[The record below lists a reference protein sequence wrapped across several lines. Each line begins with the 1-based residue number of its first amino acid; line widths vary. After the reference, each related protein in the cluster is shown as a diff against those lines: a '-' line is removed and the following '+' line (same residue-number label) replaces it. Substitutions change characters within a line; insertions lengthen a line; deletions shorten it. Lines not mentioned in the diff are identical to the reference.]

1 MIHLRLDACV
11 VGCMVVFFGGGLTWE
26 SQSMH
31 SILAVVLGRGERWR
45 MKREVGQR
53 LAHVEGLERRE
64 VLSTLPGGFTDSVI
78 ASNLVQAAIM
88 TVAPDG
94 RIFLGALDG
103 TIRVMQNTQS
113 VPVTMGTFQSSA
125 KAGQALLG
133 LVLDPDFQS
142 NGWMYLY
149 RAMDSGKG
157 LVNVLSRVT
166 VSGNGFVPNSE
177 VALFVTP
184 RYQFV
189 AGEPP
194 HNGGGM
200 VIGADGKLY
209 IPTGDQGNSKN
220 AQSLNSLAGKVL
232 RLNRDGSIPAH
243 NPFYSTAKGQ
253 NRAIYA
259 MGLRNPYTVAVQ
271 PGTGVIYINDVGEVS
286 FEEIDQLKP
295 GANFGWPNAE
305 GLKGQKPG
313 LTAPVY
319 TYSHNDADT
328 NPAGTAVIGG
338 AFYNVAQPS
347 FPAQYAGKYFFADY
361 HNGWIKTL
369 DTQTHQATSFATGL
383 EEGITH
389 VVATPDGRLLYLVLD
404 QETGISTLH
413 QITYAPNSPP
423 AVSALANQT
432 VPLNRAATFQA
443 SASGT
448 GPFTYQWYA
457 NGSLMAGQTSDTL
470 TLPGDLKLNGTTI
483 RAVATN
489 AFGSASTNTATF
501 TVLNENAPQAFITA
515 PAVIKRYAPGTTIAF
530 AGYGLDSNNQPMTKA
545 SLTWTFDLLHNDHTH
560 PGVYVLKGVSSG
572 KLLVPYHASMGKI
585 SFRLNLTVTDAAGI
599 TTTVS
604 KVFPSQG

>member
-1 MIHLRLDACV
+1 MGSAWTAFRGKLGLGKQKFKLRRGV
-11 VGCMVVFFGGGLTWE
+11 
-26 SQSMH
+26 H
-31 SILAVVLGRGERWR
+31 LGR
-45 MKREVGQR
+45 
-53 LAHVEGLERRE
+53 VEGLERRE
-64 VLSTLPGGFTDSVI
+64 VLSTLPSGFTDSVL
-78 ASNLVQAAIM
+78 ASNLIQTSMAA
-88 TVAPDG
+88 VAPDG
-94 RIFLGALDG
+94 RIFLGQLNG
-103 TIRVMQNTQS
+103 TLLEMPNSQS
-113 VPVTMGTFQSSA
+113 APINLGTFQSSA

-133 LVLDPDFQS
+133 LVLDPNFQT

-166 VSGNGFVPNSE
+166 VSGNGFIPNSE

-184 RYQFV
+184 QYQFV

-232 RLNRDGSIPAH
+232 RLNLDGSIPSD
-243 NPFYSTAKGQ
+243 NPAYTTAKGL

-259 MGLRNPYTVAVQ
+259 VGLRNPYTVAVQ
-271 PGTGVIYINDVGEVS
+271 PGTGVIYINDVGEMS

-295 GANFGWPNAE
+295 RANFGWPNAE
-305 GLKGQKPG
+305 GFKGQKKG
-313 LTAPVY
+313 QTAPVY
-319 TYSHNDADT
+319 AYSHNDADT

-389 VVATPDGRLLYLVLD
+389 IVATPDGRLLYLILD
-404 QETGISTLH
+404 QTTGISTLH
-413 QITYAPNSPP
+413 QIAYAPNSAPVV
-423 AVSALANQT
+423 AALANQT

-448 GPFTYQWYA
+448 GPFNYKWYA
-457 NGSLMAGQTSDTL
+457 NGSLMPGQTSSTL
-470 TLPGDLKLNGTTI
+470 ILPGELKLNGTTVK
-483 RAVATN
+483 AVATN
-489 AFGSASTNTATF
+489 AFGSATTNTAVF
-501 TVLNENAPQAFITA
+501 TVLNENAPQAFITS
-515 PAVIKRYAPGTTIAF
+515 PAVVKPYKAGSTIAF
-530 AGYGLDSNNQPMTKA
+530 AGYGLAGNNQTLGKE
-545 SLTWTFDLLHNDHTH
+545 SLVWTFDLLHNDHTH
-560 PGVYVLKGVSSG
+560 PSVYVTKGVASG
-572 KLLVPYHASMGKI
+572 KFLIPHHASMGSI
-585 SFRLNLTVTDAAGI
+585 AFRLNLTVTDAAGI
-599 TTTVS
+599 STTVS
-604 KVFPSQG
+604 KVFPIQG